1 LVHPEFFHTE
11 QEADFMATFETM
23 TINMG
28 PQHPSTHGVLRLVLE
43 LDGEVVV
50 KATPHIGFLHR
61 GVEKLSEHRTYHQVL
76 PLTDRLDYLAPMHNN
91 LGYVLAVEKLFGLTD
106 AIPERAQVVRV
117 MMAELTRLKSHLVWL
132 ACHALDIGAMTV
144 FIYCFREREHIMDF
158 YEKLSGARMTSNYFR
173 VGGLS
178 ADLPDGIEQEI
189 RKFIDEMPYHI
200 DTYEGL
206 LTGNKIWQKRIM
218 GVGMISAEDAID
230 LGVTGPSLR
239 GSGVNWD
246 LRRDQPYSGYENYD
260 FEVAVGE
267 GCDTWSRYHVRL
279 KEMRESCKIVRQALD
294 KLKPGPVLADA
305 PKVCLPPKKDVV
317 NTIEGLIHHF
327 KIISEGPKPE
337 VGEVYVGVENPKG
350 EVGFYIVSDGSPR
363 PYRMKIR
370 PASFINLQALPK
382 MCEGS
387 LIADVVAVIGT
398 LDIVLGEIDR

>member
-1 LVHPEFFHTE
+1 
-11 QEADFMATFETM
+11 MATTETM

-50 KATPHIGFLHR
+50 KAVPHIGFLHR
-61 GVEKLSEHRTYHQVL
+61 GVEKLSEYRTYHQVL

-91 LGYVLAVEKLFGLTD
+91 LAYVLAVEKLLGITD

-117 MMAELTRLKSHLVWL
+117 IMAELTRLKSHLVWL

-144 FIYCFREREHIMDF
+144 FLYCFRERERVMDM
-158 YEKLSGARMTSNYFR
+158 YEKISGARMTSNYFR
-173 VGGLS
+173 IGGLS
-178 ADLPDGIEQEI
+178 ADLPDGMEKEM
-189 RKFIDEMPYHI
+189 RTFAEEMPTHV

-206 LTGNKIWQKRIM
+206 LTGNKIWQKRVQ
-218 GVGMISAEDAID
+218 GVGVISAEDAID
-230 LGVTGPSLR
+230 LGVSGPSLR
-239 GSGVNWD
+239 GSGVDWD
-246 LRRDQPYSGYENYD
+246 LRRDNPYSGYENYD
-260 FEVAVGE
+260 FEVAVQN

-279 KEMRESCKIVRQALD
+279 KEMRESCKIIRQALD
-294 KLKPGPVLADA
+294 RLKPGPILADA
-305 PKVCLPPKKDVV
+305 PKICLPPKKDVV

-327 KIISEGPKPE
+327 KIISEGFKPE
-337 VGEVYVGVENPKG
+337 VGEIYQGVENPKG
-350 EVGFYIVSDGSPR
+350 EVGFYIVSDGSSR

-387 LIADVVAVIGT
+387 LIADVVAIIGT

>member
-1 LVHPEFFHTE
+1 
-11 QEADFMATFETM
+11 MAFTETM
-23 TINMG
+23 TVNMG
-28 PQHPSTHGVLRLVLE
+28 PQHPSTHGVLQLILE
-43 LDGEVVV
+43 LDGEIVT

-61 GVEKLSEHRTYHQVL
+61 GTEKLSENRTYHQVI

-91 LGYVLAVEKLFGLTD
+91 LGYVLAVEKLFGITD
-106 AIPERAQVVRV
+106 QIPERAQIIRV
-117 MMAELTRLKSHLVWL
+117 MLAELTRIKSHLVWI

-144 FIYCFREREHIMDF
+144 FIYAFREREYIMNM
-158 YEKLSGARMTSNYFR
+158 YEKISGARMTSNYFR

-178 ADLPDGIEQEI
+178 ADLPDGFEKDM
-189 RKFIDEMPYHI
+189 RDFIDLMPGCI

-218 GVGMISAEDAID
+218 DVGTISAEDAID
-230 LGVTGPSLR
+230 IGLTGPSLR
-239 GSGVNWD
+239 GSGVDWD
-246 LRRDQPYSGYENYD
+246 LRRDNPYSGYENYD
-260 FEVAVGE
+260 FKVHVDD
-267 GCDTWSRYHVRL
+267 GCDTWARYKVRL
-279 KEMRESCKIVRQALD
+279 LEMREAVKIIRQALD
-294 KLKPGPVLADA
+294 KLKPGPILADC
-305 PKVCLPPKKDVV
+305 PKICLPPKKEVV

-337 VGEVYVGVENPKG
+337 VGEIYQGVENPKG

-370 PASFINLQALPK
+370 PASFVNLQALPQ
-382 MCEGS
+382 MVEGR

>member
-1 LVHPEFFHTE
+1 
-11 QEADFMATFETM
+11 MAKTETM

-50 KATPHIGFLHR
+50 KAVPHIGFLHR
-61 GVEKLSEHRTYHQVL
+61 GIEKLSEHRTYHQVL

-91 LGYVLAVEKLFGLTD
+91 LAYVLAVEKLLGITD
-106 AIPERAQVVRV
+106 LIPERAQVVRV
-117 MMAELTRLKSHLVWL
+117 MLAELTRIKSHLVWL

-144 FIYCFREREHIMDF
+144 FIYCFRERERIMDM
-158 YEKLSGARMTSNYFR
+158 YEKVSGARMTTNYFR

-178 ADLPDGIEQEI
+178 AELPDGFEKEI
-189 RKFIDEMPYHI
+189 RAFAEDMPRHI

-206 LTGNKIWQKRIM
+206 LTGNKIWQKRVQ
-218 GVGMISAEDAID
+218 GVGRISAEDAID
-230 LGVTGPSLR
+230 LGVSGPSLR
-239 GSGVNWD
+239 GSGVDWD
-246 LRRDQPYSGYENYD
+246 LRRDNPYSGYENYD
-260 FEVAVGE
+260 FEVPVQE
-267 GCDTWSRYHVRL
+267 GGDTWARYLVRL
-279 KEMRESCKIVRQALD
+279 KEMREACKIIRQALD
-294 KLKPGPVLADA
+294 RLKPGPILADA
-305 PKVCLPPKKDVV
+305 PKIVLPPKKDVV

-327 KIISEGPKPE
+327 KIVSEGFKPE
-337 VGEVYVGVENPKG
+337 AGEIYQSVENPKG
-350 EVGFYIVSDGSPR
+350 EVGFYIVSDGSAK

>member
-1 LVHPEFFHTE
+1 
-11 QEADFMATFETM
+11 MATFETM

-43 LDGEVVV
+43 LDGEIVV

-144 FIYCFREREHIMDF
+144 FIYCFREREHIMNF

-200 DTYEGL
+200 ETYEGL
-206 LTGNKIWQKRIM
+206 LTGNKIWQKRIQ
-218 GVGMISAEDAID
+218 GNGMISAEDAID
-230 LGVTGPSLR
+230 LGVTGPTLR
-239 GSGVNWD
+239 GSGVDWD

-260 FEVAVGE
+260 FEVAVSN
-267 GCDTWSRYHVRL
+267 GCDTWARYHCRL
-279 KEMRESCKIVRQALD
+279 KEMRESCKIIRQALD
-294 KLKPGPVLADA
+294 KLKPGPILADA
-305 PKVCLPPKKDVV
+305 PKICLPPKKDVV
-317 NTIEGLIHHF
+317 NSIEGLIHHF

-337 VGEVYVGVENPKG
+337 AGEVYVGVENPKG

>member
-1 LVHPEFFHTE
+1 
-11 QEADFMATFETM
+11 
-23 TINMG
+23 MG

-43 LDGEVVV
+43 LDGEIVV

-91 LGYVLAVEKLFGLTD
+91 LGYVLAVEKLLGLTD

-117 MMAELTRLKSHLVWL
+117 LLAELTRIKSHLVWL

-144 FIYCFREREHIMDF
+144 FIYCFREREHIMNF

-189 RKFIDEMPYHI
+189 RQFIDDMPGHI
-200 DTYEGL
+200 ETYEGL
-206 LTGNKIWQKRIM
+206 LTGNIIWQKRIKGN
-218 GVGMISAEDAID
+218 GVISAEDAID

-239 GSGVNWD
+239 GSGVDWD

-260 FEVAVGE
+260 FEVAVGD
-267 GCDTWSRYHVRL
+267 GCDTWARYHVRL
-279 KEMRESCKIVRQALD
+279 KEMREACKIIRQALD
-294 KLKPGPVLADA
+294 KLKPGPILADA

-317 NTIEGLIHHF
+317 NSIEGLIHHF
-327 KIISEGPKPE
+327 KIITEGFKPE
-337 VGEVYVGVENPKG
+337 PGEVYVGVENPKG

-382 MCEGS
+382 MVEGS

>member
-1 LVHPEFFHTE
+1 
-11 QEADFMATFETM
+11 MATTETM

-50 KATPHIGFLHR
+50 KAVPHIGFLHR
-61 GVEKLSEHRTYHQVL
+61 GIEKLSEHRTYHQVL

-91 LGYVLAVEKLFGLTD
+91 LAYVLAVEKLLGITD
-106 AIPERAQVVRV
+106 LIPERAQVVRV
-117 MMAELTRLKSHLVWL
+117 MLAELTRIKSHLVWL

-144 FIYCFREREHIMDF
+144 FIYCFRERERIMDI
-158 YEKLSGARMTSNYFR
+158 YEKVSGARMTSNYFR

-178 ADLPDGIEQEI
+178 ADLPDGLEKEI
-189 RKFIDEMPYHI
+189 RTFAEEMPRHI

-206 LTGNKIWQKRIM
+206 LTGNKIWQKRIQ
-218 GVGMISAEDAID
+218 GVGVISAEDAID
-230 LGVTGPSLR
+230 LGVSGPSLR
-239 GSGVNWD
+239 GCGVNWD
-246 LRRDQPYSGYENYD
+246 LRRDNPYSGYENYD
-260 FEVAVGE
+260 FEVSVQE
-267 GCDTWSRYHVRL
+267 GGDTWARYLVRL

-294 KLKPGPVLADA
+294 RLQPGPILADA
-305 PKVCLPPKKDVV
+305 PKICLPPKKDVV

-327 KIISEGPKPE
+327 KIISEGFKPE
-337 VGEVYVGVENPKG
+337 AGEIYQGVENPKG
-350 EVGFYIVSDGSPR
+350 EVGFYIVSDGSAR

>member
-1 LVHPEFFHTE
+1 
-11 QEADFMATFETM
+11 MANYETM

-28 PQHPSTHGVLRLVLE
+28 PQHPSTHGVLQLVLE
-43 LDGEVVV
+43 LDGEIVR

-61 GVEKLSEHRTYHQVL
+61 GVEKLAEHRTYHQVL

-91 LGYVLAVEKLFGLTD
+91 LGYVLAVEKLLGITD
-106 AIPERAQVVRV
+106 EIPERAQVVRV
-117 MMAELTRLKSHLVWL
+117 LLAELTRVKSHLVWL

-144 FIYCFREREHIMDF
+144 FIYAFREREHIMDI
-158 YEKLSGARMTSNYFR
+158 YEKVSGARMTSNYFR

-178 ADLPDGIEQEI
+178 ADLPEGLDKEI
-189 RKFIDEMPYHI
+189 RDFIDTMPGHI

-206 LTGNKIWQKRIM
+206 LTGNKIWQKRIQDV
-218 GVGMISAEDAID
+218 GVISAEDAID

-239 GSGVNWD
+239 GSGVDWD

-260 FEVAVGE
+260 FEVVVEE
-267 GCDTWSRYHVRL
+267 GCDTWARYIARL
-279 KEMRESCKIVRQALD
+279 KEMRESCKLIHQALD

-305 PKVCLPPKKDVV
+305 PKIVLPSKQDTV

-327 KIISEGPKPE
+327 KIISEGFKPDA
-337 VGEVYVGVENPKG
+337 GEVYVGVENPKG
-350 EVGFYIVSDGSPR
+350 EVGFYLVSDGSAR

-382 MCEGS
+382 MVEGS
-387 LIADVVAVIGT
+387 MIADVVAVIGT